1 MAITRLNT
9 NSVGT
14 SVNLTSNVT
23 GTLPVANGG
32 TNLSSGFVNGEKNT
46 PYFARYS
53 NTQAV
58 PTATETLLQFAGA
71 IVDSDSAWDS
81 TNYRFTPQTAGKYFV
96 YAYGVIM
103 TDADFDIAQ
112 IRIRKNG
119 STRIAE
125 DQSSNRFYD
134 THYIS
139 AVVTLNGSTD
149 YVDCTAY
156 HEKGS
161 QLDFGNAQIYVSN
174 FGGYLLSAT

>member
-1 MAITRLNT
+1 MAIDKIQSESINLADTFAFT
-9 NSVGT
+9 GT
-14 SVNLTSNVT
+14 VT
-23 GTLPVANGG
+23 GA
-32 TNLSSGFVNGEKNT
+32 GEKNA

-53 NTQAV
+53 NTQGI

-71 IVDSDSAWDS
+71 IVDSASAWNS
-81 TNYRFTPQTAGKYFV
+81 SSYRWVPQTAGKYFV

-103 TDADFDIAQ
+103 SDADFDIAQ

-125 DQSSNRFYD
+125 HQAANRFYD

-139 AVVTLNGSTD
+139 AVVTLNGSSD

-161 QLDFGNAQIYVSN
+161 QLDFGNGQIYVSN
-174 FGGYLLSAT
+174 FGGWLISAT